1 MYLTSLSLSY
11 FRNYTQ
17 IRLEP
22 LSGGLVVLTGPN
34 GAGKTNLMEAI
45 SILPPGRGLRSAD
58 THDLHYRSPIPQ
70 NHIGIAD
77 ERQTPPPFALHAKIV
92 GPYGESQMGISIDPQ
107 TQKRIIHIN
116 GAPSSRSEDRQSLI
130 RCAWLTPA
138 YDRLFMDSASARRRL
153 IDRWVSTYDPAHT
166 GRLTRM
172 ERLITER
179 NRILSMPKYDST
191 WLNTIESDLATTAV
205 AVATARTDYV
215 DRLSNNM
222 EKHKDPL
229 FPIPIM
235 SIVGEIEQKIGNVP
249 SVAIEQDYTSLL
261 QRNREKD
268 KAAEATT
275 IGPHRSDL
283 SVHYAAKNMPANQ
296 CSTGE
301 QKALITSLFLA
312 HARVLTF
319 DYKDPPI
326 LLLDDMM
333 AHLDGSRQTALI
345 DILEQLGG
353 QIFISGT
360 EISSE
365 LKGRKMTT
373 FNIQNAQIIKKE
385 E

>member
-1 MYLTSLSLSY
+1 MHLTSLSLFY
-11 FRNYTQ
+11 FRNYTK

-22 LSGGLVVLTGPN
+22 LSSGLVVLTGPN

-58 THDLHYRSPIPQ
+58 TYDLHYRSPIPE
-70 NHIGIAD
+70 NHVKIPD
-77 ERQTPPPFALHAKIV
+77 EREAPPPFALHAKIV
-92 GPYGESQMGISIDPQ
+92 GPYGDSQMGISVDPQ
-107 TQKRIIHIN
+107 TQKRIVHIN

-138 YDRLFMDSASARRRL
+138 YDRLFMDSSSARRRL

-179 NRILSMPKYDST
+179 NRVLGMPRPDPT
-191 WLNTIESDLATTAV
+191 WLSAIESDLASAAV

-215 DRLSNNM
+215 DRLRSNLEQNQ
-222 EKHKDPL
+222 DTP
-229 FPIPIM
+229 FPMPRM
-235 SIVGEIEQKIGNVP
+235 SMTGDIEQKIGNIP
-249 SVAIEQDYTSLL
+249 SVAIEQEYAVLL
-261 QRNREKD
+261 QNNREKD

-275 IGPHRSDL
+275 TGPHRSDL
-283 SVHYAAKNMPANQ
+283 FVHYAAKNMPADQ

-301 QKALITSLFLA
+301 QKALVTSLFLA
-312 HARVLTF
+312 HARVLTS
-319 DYKDPPI
+319 DYRDPPI

-360 EISSE
+360 EISPE

-373 FNIQNAQIIKKE
+373 FAIQNAHVIKE